1 MIISN
6 RIIKILFTM
15 KLNFSTLI
23 ASIFISLL
31 LSSCSPS
38 VVDISLYT
46 TDIEAANKG
55 EVFEVP
61 VRASFTLYS
70 DDDGELESA
79 SIIAEKYLATDSVF
93 SQSSGDWGETL
104 VIETTIPIG
113 TLDNL
118 QNYLA
123 NNNRV
128 AVLLVEG
135 SGELEVSLNST
146 DYADALNS
154 ELSDINFMLGFE
166 LPGDS
171 TNFRVISDNRND
183 VQVDATAVFVSEKPY
198 LYFSKILE
206 RRDEAEIVFKGTS
219 GSVYSEINP
228 VIYVNFQ

>member
-1 MIISN
+1 MK
-6 RIIKILFTM
+6 IKLANVLGSFLLILF
-15 KLNFSTLI
+15 
-23 ASIFISLL
+23 

-38 VVDISLYT
+38 VLDVTLYT
-46 TDIEAANKG
+46 TDIEAANEG

-61 VRASFTLYS
+61 VRASFTMYS
-70 DDDGELESA
+70 DDDGELETASA
-79 SIIAEKYLATDSVF
+79 IAEKYLAPDSVF

-113 TLDNL
+113 TLDHL

-128 AVLLVEG
+128 AVLLVENN
-135 SGELEVSLNST
+135 GEIEVSLNST

-166 LPGDS
+166 LPGDA
-171 TNFRVISDNRND
+171 TNFRVISDNRNN

-206 RRDEAEIVFKGTS
+206 RRDEAEIVFKGNS

-228 VIYVNFQ
+228 IIYVNFQ

>member
-1 MIISN
+1 
-6 RIIKILFTM
+6 M
-15 KLNFSTLI
+15 KLNFLTLL

-46 TDIEAANKG
+46 TDIEAANEG

-79 SIIAEKYLATDSVF
+79 SIIAEKYLAPDSIF

>member
-1 MIISN
+1 MK
-6 RIIKILFTM
+6 IKLANVLGSFLLILF
-15 KLNFSTLI
+15 
-23 ASIFISLL
+23 

-38 VVDISLYT
+38 VLDVTLYT
-46 TDIEAANKG
+46 TDIEAANEG

-61 VRASFTLYS
+61 VRASFTMYS

-79 SIIAEKYLATDSVF
+79 STIAEKYLAPDSVF

-128 AVLLVEG
+128 AVLLVENN
-135 SGELEVSLNST
+135 GEIEVSLNST

-166 LPGDS
+166 LPGDA
-171 TNFRVISDNRND
+171 TNFRVISDSRND

-198 LYFSKILE
+198 LYYSKVLK
-206 RRDEAEIVFKGTS
+206 RRGEAEIVFKGTS
-219 GSVYSEINP
+219 DSVYSEINP
-228 VIYVNFQ
+228 LIYINYP

>member
-1 MIISN
+1 MK
-6 RIIKILFTM
+6 IKLVNVLGSFLLILF
-15 KLNFSTLI
+15 
-23 ASIFISLL
+23 

-38 VVDISLYT
+38 VLDVTLYT
-46 TDIEAANKG
+46 TDIEAANEG

-61 VRASFTLYS
+61 VRASFTMYS
-70 DDDGELESA
+70 DDDGELETASA
-79 SIIAEKYLATDSVF
+79 IAEKYLAPDSVF

-128 AVLLVEG
+128 AVLLVENN
-135 SGELEVSLNST
+135 GEIEVSLNST

-166 LPGDS
+166 LPGDA
-171 TNFRVISDNRND
+171 TNFRVISDNRNN

-198 LYFSKILE
+198 LYFSKVLE

-228 VIYVNFQ
+228 IIYVNFQ

>member
-1 MIISN
+1 MKIKLANVLGSFLFII
-6 RIIKILFTM
+6 F
-15 KLNFSTLI
+15 
-23 ASIFISLL
+23 

-38 VVDISLYT
+38 VLDITLYT
-46 TDIEAANKG
+46 TDIEAANEG

-61 VRASFTLYS
+61 VRASFTMYS
-70 DDDGELESA
+70 DDDGELETASA
-79 SIIAEKYLATDSVF
+79 IAEKYLAPDSVF

-128 AVLLVEG
+128 AVLLVENN
-135 SGELEVSLNST
+135 GEIEVSLNST
-146 DYADALNS
+146 DYANALNS

-166 LPGDS
+166 LPGDA
-171 TNFRVISDNRND
+171 TNFRVISDNRNN

-228 VIYVNFQ
+228 IIYVNFQ

>member
-1 MIISN
+1 M
-6 RIIKILFTM
+6 RLK
-15 KLNFSTLI
+15 FSTIFGSFLLI
-23 ASIFISLL
+23 TF

-38 VVDISLYT
+38 VLDVTLYT
-46 TDIEAANKG
+46 TDIEAANEG

-61 VRASFTLYS
+61 VRASFTMYS
-70 DDDGELESA
+70 DDDGELETA
-79 SIIAEKYLATDSVF
+79 TAIAEKYLAPDSVF

-123 NNNRV
+123 SNNRV
-128 AVLLVEG
+128 AVLLVENT
-135 SGELEVSLNST
+135 GELEVSLNST

-171 TNFRVISDNRND
+171 TNFRVISDNRNN

-198 LYFSKILE
+198 LYFSKTLE

-219 GSVYSEINP
+219 DSVYSEINP
-228 VIYVNFQ
+228 IIYVNFQ

>member
-1 MIISN
+1 M
-6 RIIKILFTM
+6 RM
-15 KLNFSTLI
+15 KLSTLFGPLLLI
-23 ASIFISLL
+23 IF
-31 LSSCSPS
+31 LSSCTPS
-38 VVDISLYT
+38 VLDVTLYT
-46 TDIEAANKG
+46 TDIEAANEG

-61 VRASFTLYS
+61 VRASFTMYS

-79 SIIAEKYLATDSVF
+79 TVIAEKYLAPDSVF

-118 QNYLA
+118 QNYLSS
-123 NNNRV
+123 NNRV
-128 AVLLVEG
+128 AVLLVENT
-135 SGELEVSLNST
+135 GELEVSLSPT

-154 ELSDINFMLGFE
+154 ELSDINFILGFE
-166 LPGDS
+166 LPGDA

-198 LYFSKILE
+198 LYFSKTLE

-228 VIYVNFQ
+228 IIYVNFQ

>member
-1 MIISN
+1 MK
-6 RIIKILFTM
+6 IKLANVLGSFLLILF
-15 KLNFSTLI
+15 
-23 ASIFISLL
+23 

-38 VVDISLYT
+38 VLDVTLYT
-46 TDIEAANKG
+46 TDIEAANEG

-61 VRASFTLYS
+61 VRASFTMYS
-70 DDDGELESA
+70 DDDGELETASA
-79 SIIAEKYLATDSVF
+79 IAEKYLAPDSVF

-104 VIETTIPIG
+104 VIETTLPIG
-113 TLDNL
+113 TLDHL

-128 AVLLVEG
+128 AVLLVENN
-135 SGELEVSLNST
+135 GEIEVSLNST

-166 LPGDS
+166 LPGDA
-171 TNFRVISDNRND
+171 TNFRVISDNRNN

-228 VIYVNFQ
+228 IIYVNFQ

>member
-1 MIISN
+1 M
-6 RIIKILFTM
+6 LDVT
-15 KLNFSTLI
+15 
-23 ASIFISLL
+23 
-31 LSSCSPS
+31 
-38 VVDISLYT
+38 LYT
-46 TDIEAANKG
+46 TDIEAANEG

-61 VRASFTLYS
+61 VRASFTMYS
-70 DDDGELESA
+70 DDDGELETASA
-79 SIIAEKYLATDSVF
+79 IAEKYLAPDSVF

-113 TLDNL
+113 TLDHL

-128 AVLLVEG
+128 AVLLVENN
-135 SGELEVSLNST
+135 GEIEVSLNST

-166 LPGDS
+166 LPGDA
-171 TNFRVISDNRND
+171 TNFRVISDNRNN

-228 VIYVNFQ
+228 IIYVNFQ

>member
-1 MIISN
+1 MK
-6 RIIKILFTM
+6 IKLANVLGSFLIILF
-15 KLNFSTLI
+15 
-23 ASIFISLL
+23 

-38 VVDISLYT
+38 VLDVTLYT
-46 TDIEAANKG
+46 TDIEAANEG

-61 VRASFTLYS
+61 VRASFTMYS
-70 DDDGELESA
+70 DDDGELETASA
-79 SIIAEKYLATDSVF
+79 IAEKYLAPDSVF

-128 AVLLVEG
+128 AMLLVENN
-135 SGELEVSLNST
+135 GEIEVSLNST

-166 LPGDS
+166 LPGDA
-171 TNFRVISDNRND
+171 TNFRVISDNRNN

-228 VIYVNFQ
+228 IIYVNFQ

>member
-1 MIISN
+1 MKNKLANVLGSFLFII
-6 RIIKILFTM
+6 F
-15 KLNFSTLI
+15 
-23 ASIFISLL
+23 

-38 VVDISLYT
+38 VLDITLYT
-46 TDIEAANKG
+46 TDIEAANEG

-61 VRASFTLYS
+61 VRASFTMYS
-70 DDDGELESA
+70 DDDGELETASA
-79 SIIAEKYLATDSVF
+79 IAEKYLATESVF

-113 TLDNL
+113 TLDHL

-128 AVLLVEG
+128 AVLLVENN
-135 SGELEVSLNST
+135 GEIEVSLNST

-166 LPGDS
+166 LPGDA
-171 TNFRVISDNRND
+171 TNFRVISDNRNN

-228 VIYVNFQ
+228 IIYVNFQ

>member
-1 MIISN
+1 MKVKLANVLGSFLL
-6 RIIKILFTM
+6 ILF
-15 KLNFSTLI
+15 
-23 ASIFISLL
+23 

-38 VVDISLYT
+38 VLDVTLYT
-46 TDIEAANKG
+46 TDIEAANEG

-61 VRASFTLYS
+61 VRASFTMYS
-70 DDDGELESA
+70 DDDGELETASA
-79 SIIAEKYLATDSVF
+79 IAEKYLAPDSVF

-113 TLDNL
+113 ALDPL
-118 QNYLA
+118 QNYLT

-128 AVLLVEG
+128 AVLLVENN
-135 SGELEVSLNST
+135 GEIEVSLNST

-166 LPGDS
+166 LPGDA
-171 TNFRVISDNRND
+171 TNFRVISDNRNN

-228 VIYVNFQ
+228 IIYVNFQ

>member
-1 MIISN
+1 MKNKLANVLGSFLL
-6 RIIKILFTM
+6 ILF
-15 KLNFSTLI
+15 
-23 ASIFISLL
+23 

-38 VVDISLYT
+38 VLDITLYT
-46 TDIEAANKG
+46 TDIEAANEG

-61 VRASFTLYS
+61 VRASFTMYS
-70 DDDGELESA
+70 DDDGELETASA
-79 SIIAEKYLATDSVF
+79 IAEKYLAPDSVF

-113 TLDNL
+113 TLDHL

-128 AVLLVEG
+128 AVLLVENN
-135 SGELEVSLNST
+135 GEIEVSLNST

-166 LPGDS
+166 LPGDA
-171 TNFRVISDNRND
+171 TNFRVISDNRNN

-228 VIYVNFQ
+228 IIYVNFQ

>member
-1 MIISN
+1 MFNYVSA
-6 RIIKILFTM
+6 TM
-15 KLNFSTLI
+15 RLKFSTIFGSFLLI
-23 ASIFISLL
+23 VF

-38 VVDISLYT
+38 VLDVTLYT
-46 TDIEAANKG
+46 TDIEAANEG

-61 VRASFTLYS
+61 IRASFTMYS
-70 DDDGELESA
+70 DDDGELETA
-79 SIIAEKYLATDSVF
+79 TVIAEKYLAPDSVF

-118 QNYLA
+118 QYYLVT
-123 NNNRV
+123 NNRV
-128 AVLLVEG
+128 AVLLVENT
-135 SGELEVSLNST
+135 GELEVSLKST
-146 DYADALNS
+146 DFADALNS

-171 TNFRVISDNRND
+171 TNFRVISDNRNN

-198 LYFSKILE
+198 LYFSKTLE

-219 GSVYSEINP
+219 DSVYSEINP
-228 VIYVNFQ
+228 IIYVNFQ

>member
-1 MIISN
+1 MK
-6 RIIKILFTM
+6 IKLANVLGSFLLILF
-15 KLNFSTLI
+15 
-23 ASIFISLL
+23 

-38 VVDISLYT
+38 VLDVTLYT
-46 TDIEAANKG
+46 TDIEAANEG

-61 VRASFTLYS
+61 VRASFTMYS
-70 DDDGELESA
+70 DDDGELETASA
-79 SIIAEKYLATDSVF
+79 IAEKYLAPDSVF

-128 AVLLVEG
+128 AVLLVENN
-135 SGELEVSLNST
+135 GEIEVSLNST
-146 DYADALNS
+146 DYSDALNS

-171 TNFRVISDNRND
+171 TNFRVISDSRNN

-198 LYFSKILE
+198 LYFSKELE

-228 VIYVNFQ
+228 IIYVNFQ

>member
-1 MIISN
+1 MKIKLANVLGSFLFII
-6 RIIKILFTM
+6 F
-15 KLNFSTLI
+15 
-23 ASIFISLL
+23 

-38 VVDISLYT
+38 VLDVTLYT
-46 TDIEAANKG
+46 TDIEAANEG

-61 VRASFTLYS
+61 VRASFTMYS
-70 DDDGELESA
+70 DDDGELETASA
-79 SIIAEKYLATDSVF
+79 IAEKYLAPDSVF
-93 SQSSGDWGETL
+93 SQSTGDWGETL

-128 AVLLVEG
+128 AVLLVENN
-135 SGELEVSLNST
+135 GEIEVSLNST

-166 LPGDS
+166 LPGDA
-171 TNFRVISDNRND
+171 TNFRVISDNRNN

-228 VIYVNFQ
+228 IIYVNFQ

>member
-1 MIISN
+1 MK
-6 RIIKILFTM
+6 IKLANVLGSFLLILF
-15 KLNFSTLI
+15 
-23 ASIFISLL
+23 

-38 VVDISLYT
+38 VLDVTLYT
-46 TDIEAANKG
+46 TDIEAANEG

-61 VRASFTLYS
+61 VRASFTMYS
-70 DDDGELESA
+70 DDDGELEIA
-79 SIIAEKYLATDSVF
+79 GAIAEKYLAPDSVF

-128 AVLLVEG
+128 AVLLVENN
-135 SGELEVSLNST
+135 GEIEVSLNST

-166 LPGDS
+166 LPGDA
-171 TNFRVISDNRND
+171 TNFRVISDNRNN

-228 VIYVNFQ
+228 IIYVNFQ

>member
-1 MIISN
+1 MK
-6 RIIKILFTM
+6 IKLANVLGSFLLILF
-15 KLNFSTLI
+15 
-23 ASIFISLL
+23 

-38 VVDISLYT
+38 VLDVTLYT
-46 TDIEAANKG
+46 TDIEAANEG

-61 VRASFTLYS
+61 VRASFTMYS
-70 DDDGELESA
+70 DDDGELETASA
-79 SIIAEKYLATDSVF
+79 IAEKYLAPDSVF

-113 TLDNL
+113 TLDHL

-128 AVLLVEG
+128 AVLLVENN
-135 SGELEVSLNST
+135 GEIEVSLNST

-166 LPGDS
+166 LPGDA
-171 TNFRVISDNRND
+171 TNFRVISDNRNN

-228 VIYVNFQ
+228 IIYVNFQ

>member
-1 MIISN
+1 MKIKLANVLGSFLFII
-6 RIIKILFTM
+6 F
-15 KLNFSTLI
+15 
-23 ASIFISLL
+23 

-38 VVDISLYT
+38 VLDITLYT
-46 TDIEAANKG
+46 TDIEAANEG

-61 VRASFTLYS
+61 VRASFTMYS
-70 DDDGELESA
+70 DDDGELETASA
-79 SIIAEKYLATDSVF
+79 IAEKYLAPDSVF

-128 AVLLVEG
+128 AVLLVENN
-135 SGELEVSLNST
+135 GEIEVSLNST

-166 LPGDS
+166 LPGDA
-171 TNFRVISDNRND
+171 TNFRVISDNRNN

-228 VIYVNFQ
+228 IIYVNFQ

>member
-1 MIISN
+1 MK
-6 RIIKILFTM
+6 IKLANVLGSFLLILF
-15 KLNFSTLI
+15 
-23 ASIFISLL
+23 

-38 VVDISLYT
+38 VLDVTLYT
-46 TDIEAANKG
+46 TDIEAANEG

-61 VRASFTLYS
+61 VRASFTMYS

-79 SIIAEKYLATDSVF
+79 SAIAEKYLAPDSVF

-128 AVLLVEG
+128 AVLLVENN
-135 SGELEVSLNST
+135 GEIEVSLNST

-166 LPGDS
+166 LPGDA
-171 TNFRVISDNRND
+171 TNFRVISDNRNN

-198 LYFSKILE
+198 LYFSKKLE

-219 GSVYSEINP
+219 GSIYSEINP
-228 VIYVNFQ
+228 IIYVNFQ

>member
-1 MIISN
+1 MK
-6 RIIKILFTM
+6 IKLTNVLGSFLLILF
-15 KLNFSTLI
+15 
-23 ASIFISLL
+23 

-38 VVDISLYT
+38 VLDVTLYT
-46 TDIEAANKG
+46 TDIEAANEG

-61 VRASFTLYS
+61 VRASFTMYS
-70 DDDGELESA
+70 DDDGELETASA
-79 SIIAEKYLATDSVF
+79 IAEKYLAPDSVF

-128 AVLLVEG
+128 AVLLVENN
-135 SGELEVSLNST
+135 GEIEVSLNST

-166 LPGDS
+166 LPGDA
-171 TNFRVISDNRND
+171 TNFRVISDNRNN

-228 VIYVNFQ
+228 IIYVNFQ